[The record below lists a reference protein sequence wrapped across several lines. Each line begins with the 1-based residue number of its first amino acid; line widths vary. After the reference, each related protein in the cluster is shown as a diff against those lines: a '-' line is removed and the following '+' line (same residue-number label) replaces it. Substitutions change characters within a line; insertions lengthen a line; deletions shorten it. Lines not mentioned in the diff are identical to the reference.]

1 MHLEFFSIFFPKMNG
16 KTKLVCR
23 KKLLHGMPRKPS
35 KSFVFDL
42 LAYCHFRK
50 TREELGCWPNP

>member
-1 MHLEFFSIFFPKMNG
+1 MNG

-50 TREELGCWPNP
+50 TREELGCWHNP